1 MQRIDVLICTFR
13 RCRLRDAVQSVL
25 DADVPDGFE
34 VRITVVDNDDEPTA
48 APHIEDLT
56 DNSRHPMRLIHAPGR
71 NISIARNAC
80 LDAADS
86 PWIAF
91 IDDDEIADSDWLTE
105 LVGRQRETGADG
117 IFGVI
122 KSIFAPDA
130 PEWMRELNLH
140 APGPQRNSNVVKAGG
155 SGNVL
160 LRWQG
165 TPWQRERFDVSRGK
179 TGGED
184 TEFFYRLGRLGAQ
197 FEIAANAIVREP
209 VAPERQSFR
218 WLARRRFR
226 VGQTYVV
233 SVVGLGQRIWLAL
246 RALLKAVLSFLAAV
260 VFFWNPTK
268 WRYWYLRGVFHSGV
282 VAGCLNIAERESYG

>member
-1 MQRIDVLICTFR
+1 MERIDVLICTFR
-13 RCRLRDAVQSVL
+13 RRQLRDAVQSVL

-48 APHIEDLT
+48 APHIQDLA
-56 DNSRHPMRLIHAPGR
+56 DHSRHPMRIIHAAGR

-80 LDAADS
+80 LDAADG

-91 IDDDEIADSDWLTE
+91 IDDDEIADNDWLTE
-105 LVGRQRETGADG
+105 LVSRQMDTGVDG
-117 IFGVI
+117 IFGVT

-130 PEWMRELNLH
+130 PQWMRELNLH
-140 APGPQRNSNVVKAGG
+140 APGPQRSNNAVETGG
-155 SGNVL
+155 AGNVL

-165 TPWQRERFDVSRGK
+165 TPWQDERFDVARGK

-197 FEIAANAIVREP
+197 FEIAQDAIVREP
-209 VAPERQSFR
+209 VTPERQSFG

-233 SVVGLGQRIWLAL
+233 SVVGLGERTVLAL
-246 RALLKAVLSFLAAV
+246 RAILKAAFSFVAAV
-260 VFFWNPTK
+260 LFLWNPTK

>member
-1 MQRIDVLICTFR
+1 MERIDVLICTFR
-13 RCRLRDAVQSVL
+13 RRQLRATIQSVL

-48 APHIEDLT
+48 APHIQDLP
-56 DNSRHPMRLIHAPGR
+56 DHLRRPIRFIHAPGS

-91 IDDDEIADSDWLTE
+91 IDDDEIADNDWLNE
-105 LVGRQRETGADG
+105 LVNRQRDTGVDG
-117 IFGVI
+117 IFGVT

-130 PEWMRELNLH
+130 PQWMRELQLH
-140 APGPQRNSNVVKAGG
+140 APGPQRNKDTVKTGG
-155 SGNVL
+155 AGNVL

-165 TPWQRERFDVSRGK
+165 APWQGERFDVARGK

-184 TEFFYRLGRLGAQ
+184 TEFFYRLGRLGAR
-197 FEIAANAIVREP
+197 FEIAPDAIVREP
-209 VAPERQSFR
+209 VTPERQSFR

-233 SVVGLGQRIWLAL
+233 SVDGSGERLGLAL
-246 RALLKAVLSFLAAV
+246 RALLKAAFSFLATV
-260 VFFWNPTK
+260 LFFWNPTK